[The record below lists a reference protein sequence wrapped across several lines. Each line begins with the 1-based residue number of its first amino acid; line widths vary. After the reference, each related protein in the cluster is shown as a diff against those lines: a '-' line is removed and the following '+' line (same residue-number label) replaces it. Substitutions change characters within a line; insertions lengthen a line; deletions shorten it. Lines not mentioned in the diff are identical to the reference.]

1 MEVQRE
7 ETLTDCGL
15 YREKWKL
22 KKWLQSGENRAEGK
36 KRGKREGGPL
46 PLKASILFS
55 THIGL

>member
-1 MEVQRE
+1 MEVRRE

-22 KKWLQSGENRAEGK
+22 KKWLQSGENRAGGK
-36 KRGKREGGPL
+36 KRRKREEGPL
-46 PLKASILFS
+46 PLKAYISFS